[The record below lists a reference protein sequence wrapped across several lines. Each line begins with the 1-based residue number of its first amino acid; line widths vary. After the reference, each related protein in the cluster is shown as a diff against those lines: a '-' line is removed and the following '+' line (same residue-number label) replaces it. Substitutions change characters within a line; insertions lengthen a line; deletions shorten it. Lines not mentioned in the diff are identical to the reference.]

1 MVSGRRLKE
10 SKRVHMYETRKNKE
24 KFKVCENHE
33 SIYWKKWSPDIY
45 IFVLKHGE
53 PPYLKVTA

>member
-1 MVSGRRLKE
+1 MGLGGRGGQWEEVEE

-33 SIYWKKWSPDIY
+33 SIYWKNGLLTY
-45 IFVLKHGE
+45 TFLF
-53 PPYLKVTA
+53 